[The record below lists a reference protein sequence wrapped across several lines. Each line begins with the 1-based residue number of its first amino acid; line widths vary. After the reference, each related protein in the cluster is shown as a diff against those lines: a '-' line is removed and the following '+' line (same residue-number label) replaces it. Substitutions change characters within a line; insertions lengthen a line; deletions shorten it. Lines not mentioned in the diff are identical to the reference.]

1 MKTLAY
7 FASGIEKMDFSTFEY
22 DRIILVDY
30 EFDTG
35 LYNIKTENNKTIIRM
50 SCDAITAV
58 DLLKSKGIKLDCF
71 ISINEGLEE
80 GGGYYPLNGEYF
92 LSYLSPILNDTYFH
106 IYAPSYYRSTNL
118 KPLASKK
125 NFSNASFN
133 KVMEVDFKI
142 PGIVPS
148 ELNNAAN
155 CQLECFQMQR
165 KEEEIFYLDN
175 NKKVKLIQGNIWNH
189 TEDFECL
196 FLPSNRLTKFFDNHK
211 KIHWFEKGN
220 FPFDELKKI
229 DYKIPI
235 KIAILPWYSKNY
247 KVELGKLVEFAQNKN
262 IEITLFFQDSRDKEL
277 YIL

>member
-35 LYNIKTENNKTIIRM
+35 LYNIQTENSKTIIRM

-71 ISINEGLEE
+71 VSINEGLEE

-106 IYAPSYYRSTNL
+106 IYAPYYYRSTNL

-125 NFSNASFN
+125 NFSNGSFT

-142 PGIVPS
+142 SGIVPS

-155 CQLECFQMQR
+155 CQLKCFQMQR
-165 KEEEIFYLDN
+165 KEEEVFYLDN
-175 NKKVKLIQGNIWNH
+175 NKKVKLIYGNIWNH
-189 TEDFECL
+189 SEDFEHL
-196 FLPSNRLTKFFDNHK
+196 FLPANKLKKFFKNQWVCNSK
-211 KIHWFEKGN
+211 
-220 FPFDELKKI
+220 LKLI
-229 DYKIPI
+229 IPI
-235 KIAILPWYSKNY
+235 
-247 KVELGKLVEFAQNKN
+247 ELSEFV
-262 IEITLFFQDSRDKEL
+262 
-277 YIL
+277 